1 MPIAKKIEAFIQ
13 RSSFIREM
21 FEAGARMKAQVGAEN
36 VYDFSLGNPD
46 LSPPEKFKTV
56 LKELID
62 EEAPGVHGYMNNA
75 GWPDVRASVAEFAA
89 KEYGQAFTADD
100 IVMTVGAGG
109 ALNVALKTI
118 LDPGDE
124 VIVPKPYFVEYDF
137 YVDNHNGVLKRAATN
152 PDFSL
157 NLDNIMAETTE
168 KTRAVVINSPHNPT
182 GVVYSEQNI
191 RDLEKLLEEISKKT
205 GRPVYMISDEPYRK
219 IVYNG
224 IIVPSVF
231 GKYPYV
237 MSLTSY
243 SKDLSLPGERIG
255 FLAVHPDVPG
265 KNMLM
270 GGLVLN
276 NRILGYVNAPS
287 LMQRAVARLQ
297 GEQVD
302 TGIYQKR
309 RDTFVA
315 GLKDAGYSLT
325 VPEGAFYLFPRAPI
339 DDDVAF
345 VKELQKE
352 NILAVPGTGFHG
364 PGHFRLTY
372 CVPET
377 VIERSL
383 PGFKRA
389 LERVSG

>member
-21 FEAGARMKAQVGAEN
+21 FDAGARLKAQVGPDN

-46 LSPPEKFKTV
+46 LAPPEKFNQV
-56 LKELID
+56 LKDLID
-62 EEAPGVHGYMNNA
+62 EEAPGVHGYMSNA
-75 GWPDVRASVAEFAA
+75 GWPDVRASVAQFASKEF
-89 KEYGQAFTADD
+89 GQAFTADD

-137 YVDNHNGVLKRAATN
+137 YADNHNGVLKRAATN

-157 NLDNIMAETTE
+157 NLDNIMAETTS
-168 KTRAVVINSPHNPT
+168 KTKAVIINSPNNPT
-182 GVVYSEQNI
+182 GVVYTDKNI
-191 RDLEKLLEEISKKT
+191 RDLETLLEDMSKKA
-205 GRPVYMISDEPYRK
+205 GRPVFLISDEPYRK
-219 IVYNG
+219 IVYGG
-224 IIVPSVF
+224 ITVPSVF
-231 GKYPYV
+231 GQYPYV

-255 FLAVHPDVPG
+255 FLAVHPNVPEKG
-265 KNMLM
+265 KVM

-276 NRILGYVNAPS
+276 NRILGFVNAPS

-302 TGIYQKR
+302 MGIYQKR
-309 RDTFVA
+309 RDMFVA
-315 GLKDAGYSLT
+315 GLKEAGYDLT
-325 VPEGAFYLFPRAPI
+325 VPQGAFYLFPCAPI

-345 VKELQKE
+345 IRELQKE

-364 PGHFRLTY
+364 PGHFRLAY
-372 CVPET
+372 CTQES

-389 LERVSG
+389 LDRVSG